1 RPLTPGPG
9 PFPPSRAASPYRGG
23 RLPGRGAASGRGG
36 GPATLGPGRFQ
47 IDFQCGSSVRPRADV
62 AFHFNPRFRRP
73 GCVVCNTLRR
83 EKWGREE
90 ITHRM
95 PFEKGKPFK
104 IVFMVLGDKFQVAV
118 NGKHLLLYA
127 HRMEPLL
134 VDTLSI
140 SGQVRVLSFGFR
152 PGPVR
157 FRRPPRDGVG
167 PRRPRGRGGG
177 AAPSARRG
185 PDADPSTG
193 ERPPVRARPR
203 RRRLPPFGDRTFHV
217 NLRVGGSRDIALHL
231 NPRQKSRT
239 FVRNS
244 FLRDSWGEEEKSLP
258 DFPFGP
264 GMYFEMLIYCEA
276 RQYKVAV
283 NGEHVLE
290 YKHRFT
296 DLAEVDTVEVQGDVR
311 LLDVADW

>member
-1 RPLTPGPG
+1 PGETAIPYVGTLAEELVPG
-9 PFPPSRAASPYRGG
+9 QVLVVRGHV
-23 RLPGRGAASGRGG
+23 PDDAD
-36 GPATLGPGRFQ
+36 RFQ

-152 PGPVR
+152 PGPSS
-157 FRRPPRDGVG
+157 P
-167 PRRPRGRGGG
+167 
-177 AAPSARRG
+177 APSLAKKPAGNVSAGVLPYSARLSSPMAPGRTVAIKG
-185 PDADPSTG
+185 EVDKDPKG
-193 ERPPVRARPR
+193 
-203 RRRLPPFGDRTFHV
+203 TFHV

>member
-1 RPLTPGPG
+1 PGETAIPYVGTLAEELVPG
-9 PFPPSRAASPYRGG
+9 QVLVVRGHV
-23 RLPGRGAASGRGG
+23 PDDAD
-36 GPATLGPGRFQ
+36 RFQ

-104 IVFMVLGDKFQVAV
+104 IVFMVLGDKFQVSRATSV
-118 NGKHLLLYA
+118 
-127 HRMEPLL
+127 P
-134 VDTLSI
+134 SPP
-140 SGQVRVLSFGFR
+140 R
-152 PGPVR
+152 PGS
-157 FRRPPRDGVG
+157 PPPTPGG
-167 PRRPRGRGGG
+167 PSGDKRSTETV
-177 AAPSARRG
+177 AAARSEARCWFQVLPYSARLSSPMAPGRTVAIKG
-185 PDADPSTG
+185 EVDKDPKG
-193 ERPPVRARPR
+193 
-203 RRRLPPFGDRTFHV
+203 TFHV

>member
-1 RPLTPGPG
+1 LWAIPYVGTLAEELVPGQVLVV
-9 PFPPSRAASPYRGG
+9 RGHV
-23 RLPGRGAASGRGG
+23 PDDAD
-36 GPATLGPGRFQ
+36 RFQ

-104 IVFMVLGDKFQVAV
+104 IVFMVLGDKFQVSRA
-118 NGKHLLLYA
+118 
-127 HRMEPLL
+127 
-134 VDTLSI
+134 T
-140 SGQVRVLSFGFR
+140 
-152 PGPVR
+152 
-157 FRRPPRDGVG
+157 
-167 PRRPRGRGGG
+167 PRGRGGG

-185 PDADPSTG
+185 PDADPSTRGGSARCWFQVLPYSARLSSPMAPGRTVAIKG
-193 ERPPVRARPR
+193 EVDKDPK
-203 RRRLPPFGDRTFHV
+203 GTFHV